1 MKLRQIVL
9 VYCLLAT
16 VFSSNNAFAFN
27 NCQSKYDSD
36 KRSLPQFR
44 GKCNICHL
52 NENGTGPQNKFGKAF
67 AAAGFKITDEIVT
80 QFPDL
85 FQKPKDNSTSSSS
98 SSGDITSKP
107 DIKRIKPNKVKA
119 NVQTMISVIGK
130 NFADGT
136 KAFIDNT
143 EVTTSFKSSV
153 LLIIDFI
160 LNTVGNHELKLQ
172 NPDGQESNTVKLKA
186 K

>member
-1 MKLRQIVL
+1 MRLRQIVL
-9 VYCLLAT
+9 VYCLLVT
-16 VFSSNNAFAFN
+16 IFSCNNAFAFN

-67 AAAGFKITDEIVT
+67 AAAGFKITDELVA
-80 QFPDL
+80 QFPDS
-85 FQKPKDNSTSSSS
+85 FQKPKDNSS
-98 SSGDITSKP
+98 SSGGEAPKP
-107 DIKRIKPNKVKA
+107 AIQRIKPNKVKT
-119 NVQTMISVIGK
+119 NVQTMISIIGK
-130 NFADGT
+130 NFANGT

-143 EVTTSFKSSV
+143 EVTTNFKSNI
-153 LLIIDFI
+153 LLIVDFI
-160 LNTVGNHELKLQ
+160 LNTIGNHELKLQ